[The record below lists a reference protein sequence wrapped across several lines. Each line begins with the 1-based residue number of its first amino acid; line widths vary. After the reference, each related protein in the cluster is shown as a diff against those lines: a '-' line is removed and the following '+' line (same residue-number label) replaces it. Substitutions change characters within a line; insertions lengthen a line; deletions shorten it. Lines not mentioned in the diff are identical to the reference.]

1 MCHSQDCQPGESG
14 NIKSYL
20 KGFHMRSYSQ
30 FFFEN
35 TSFAEQH
42 PANTAEEGKWFK
54 DY

>member
-1 MCHSQDCQPGESG
+1 MCHSQDCQAGESG

-20 KGFHMRSYSQ
+20 KGFHMGSYSR
-30 FFFEN
+30 FFEN

-42 PANTAEEGKWFK
+42 PANAAEEGKCFK